1 MAEEGPNAPQN
12 GDPVSIIGATDQP
25 SGILLP
31 INKVPQFPETVLSPQ
46 TSGILLPIQ
55 KFPQFPESVLSP
67 QTSGI
72 VLLEENAA
80 PQPVTPSGDTGSVP
94 ATPAESQP
102 IAPQDPLAIA
112 AQQPSTAA
120 AADPTAIESDI
131 VKRRREEERRNM
143 LRNQQQQEQNGGL
156 ILLLAM
162 LFGALENGNE
172 GLKDENTSSSFA
184 KWLGLDVGTF
194 RQTVSDVSSGRL
206 SAQDAASRTYGSVNP
221 ASIDYSRAPS
231 VPVADLLRTNRGPT
245 LLNPDLV
252 QAMQKNTTINNY
264 VQMTFAAAQRH
275 GLDGNL
281 LANQLWQESKY
292 RPDAT
297 SGVGARGIGQFM
309 PFHKGK
315 WGLETDA
322 DFRDPTKSI
331 EASARFMRHL
341 TDRVGSQQLALVA
354 YNGGEKAVEWV
365 SSRTP
370 GSKITVDDWMNFAGQ
385 QRAQLGVGSAN
396 LWRNQTFDYVTKI
409 DSNYWSRDLIAKA
422 ERQGQTTTLAA
433 AGFPNGVDQTTRPP
447 SAGRDGLT
455 PVYTATQGA
464 GGTDQVAL
472 AARTETP
479 ASGITPNPTTVR
491 PT

>member
-1 MAEEGPNAPQN
+1 
-12 GDPVSIIGATDQP
+12 
-25 SGILLP
+25 
-31 INKVPQFPETVLSPQ
+31 
-46 TSGILLPIQ
+46 
-55 KFPQFPESVLSP
+55 
-67 QTSGI
+67 
-72 VLLEENAA
+72 
-80 PQPVTPSGDTGSVP
+80 
-94 ATPAESQP
+94 
-102 IAPQDPLAIA
+102 
-112 AQQPSTAA
+112 
-120 AADPTAIESDI
+120 
-131 VKRRREEERRNM
+131 
-143 LRNQQQQEQNGGL
+143 
-156 ILLLAM
+156 M

-221 ASIDYSRAPS
+221 ASVDYSRAPS

-281 LANQLWQESKY
+281 LANQLWQES
-292 RPDAT
+292 RFNPNAT
-297 SGVGARGIGQFM
+297 SGAGAKGIGQFM
-309 PFHKGK
+309 PFHQGK
-315 WGLETDA
+315 WGLNTEA

-370 GSKITVDDWMNFAGQ
+370 GSRITVEDWMNFAGQ

-433 AGFPNGVDQTTRPP
+433 AGFPNGVDQTARTPNP
-447 SAGRDGLT
+447 TRDGLT
-455 PVYTATQGA
+455 PVHTATVTR

-479 ASGITPNPTTVR
+479 APGITLNPTTVR

>member
-1 MAEEGPNAPQN
+1 
-12 GDPVSIIGATDQP
+12 
-25 SGILLP
+25 
-31 INKVPQFPETVLSPQ
+31 
-46 TSGILLPIQ
+46 
-55 KFPQFPESVLSP
+55 
-67 QTSGI
+67 
-72 VLLEENAA
+72 
-80 PQPVTPSGDTGSVP
+80 
-94 ATPAESQP
+94 
-102 IAPQDPLAIA
+102 
-112 AQQPSTAA
+112 
-120 AADPTAIESDI
+120 
-131 VKRRREEERRNM
+131 
-143 LRNQQQQEQNGGL
+143 
-156 ILLLAM
+156 M

-194 RQTVSDVSSGRL
+194 RQTVSNVSSGRV
-206 SAQDAASRTYGSVNP
+206 SAQTAASTTFASINP

-396 LWRNQTFDYVTKI
+396 LWRNQTFEYVTKI

-447 SAGRDGLT
+447 NPTRDGLT
-455 PVYTATQGA
+455 PVYTAMQGA